1 MNHQLDWLDELGE
14 HPRLEKEQIINTEY
28 ERQFKDSSV
37 DTKSMESFFK
47 TKYREILWLL
57 KIEKK

>member
-47 TKYREILWLL
+47 TKYREIL
-57 KIEKK
+57 